1 MLHRFTAILVT
12 TGFVGLFSYTS
23 QAQQTV
29 TGTTTSGT
37 DEIVIKKKGD
47 KDSKVTVEFKDGQIT
62 VNGKSLTD
70 YDSDDISVSRRRS
83 LNIARKAIPA
93 SPFRGGTYNF
103 DYNQDQRA
111 YRDGQV
117 YTSTTT
123 SNKALLG
130 VLTEKDENGAK
141 VTSVTKNSAAEKAGL
156 KEGDILTKVDNT
168 AIETPDELSKAI
180 GKYKPE
186 DKVAVTYR
194 RDKKE
199 QKTTVTLGKRQD
211 AAVFSTDGF
220 DNNNQNFNFDMLTPG
235 QNGTLNT
242 LIRGNNLRL
251 GIKAQDTEDGK
262 GVKVLDVDD
271 GSNAAKAG
279 IKEDDV
285 ITEFDGDKI
294 TSVTDLMDAAKD
306 MREKSSVKV
315 KLSREGKTQEMEIR
329 VPKRLKTTTL

>member
-1 MLHRFTAILVT
+1 MRHRFIATLVI
-12 TGFVGLFSYTS
+12 TGFVGLFGYTS
-23 QAQQTV
+23 QAQQNL
-29 TGTTTSGT
+29 TGTTTNRT
-37 DEIVIKKKGD
+37 DEIVIRKKGD

-70 YDSDDISVSRRRS
+70 YDSDDISVSRRKS
-83 LNIARKAIPA
+83 VNIARAATPA

-103 DYNQDQRA
+103 NYDQDQRA
-111 YRDGQV
+111 YRDGQA
-117 YTSTTT
+117 YTYTTT

-130 VLTEKDENGAK
+130 VLTEKDENGVK

-156 KEGDILTKVDNT
+156 KEGDVITKVDNT

-186 DKVAVTYR
+186 DKVTVTYR

-199 QKTTVTLGKRQD
+199 QKTTVTLKKRQD
-211 AAVFSTDGF
+211 AAMFSTDGF
-220 DNNNQNFNFDMLTPG
+220 DNNNQNFNFDMLVPG
-235 QNGTLNT
+235 QNESFNT

-294 TSVTDLMDAAKD
+294 NSVTDLMNAAKD
-306 MREKSSVKV
+306 MREKSSIKV
-315 KLSREGKTQEMEIR
+315 KINREGKTQEMEIR